1 MEKIMH
7 TIVKSATKSLTIGH
21 DQPFCIIGERIN
33 PTGRKKFQEQLRAG
47 DLSAIK
53 KDVADQ
59 VAGGCDM
66 LDVNMGVPL
75 TDEPALLSNAIK
87 LIQTLTDLPIC
98 IDSSIIEALQSGLEA
113 YEGKA
118 LVNSVTGEDER
129 MEIVLPLIKRHGA
142 AIIALPN
149 DETGIPATV
158 DERLIITEKIMR
170 TVEKHG
176 ISLDDLVIDPLAMTV
191 GADPEAVK
199 ITLETIYQIKQR
211 WGLNMTLGASNIS
224 FGLPN
229 RHALNAA
236 FLPAAMSAGLTS
248 AVMDGRTAQ
257 IVDAVRAA
265 DLLLGL
271 DPWGGNWISRFRAVQ
286 TAQALAA
293 AEAQHQ

>member
-7 TIVKSATKSLTIGH
+7 TIVKSASKSLTIGH

-47 DLSAIK
+47 DLSAIN
-53 KDVADQ
+53 KDVLDQ
-59 VAGGCDM
+59 VAGGCNM

-75 TDEPALLSNAIK
+75 TDEPVLLAKAIK

-98 IDSSIIEALQSGLEA
+98 IDSSKIEALQAGLEA

-129 MEIVLPLIKRHGA
+129 MEIVLPLIKKHDA

-158 DERLIITEKIMR
+158 DERLVITEKIMR
-170 TVEKHG
+170 SVEKHG
-176 ISLDDLVIDPLAMTV
+176 ISLDNLLIDPLAMTV

-199 ITLETIYQIKQR
+199 ITLETIYQIRER

-257 IVDAVRAA
+257 IVDAVHAA

-271 DPWGGNWISRFRAVQ
+271 DPWGGNWISKFRA
-286 TAQALAA
+286 AQAKAAA
-293 AEAQHQ
+293 AEVQHQ

>member
-1 MEKIMH
+1 MH
-7 TIVKSATKSLTIGH
+7 TVVQSASKTITIGH

-33 PTGRKKFQEQLRAG
+33 PTGRKKFQELLRAG
-47 DLSAIK
+47 DLSTIAV
-53 KDVADQ
+53 DVEAQ
-59 VAGGCDM
+59 VKGGADM

-75 TDEPALLSNAIK
+75 TDEPALLSKAIK

-98 IDSSIIEALQSGLEA
+98 IDSSVIEALQAGLEA

-118 LVNSVTGEDER
+118 LVNSMTGEDDR
-129 MEIVLPLIKRHGA
+129 MELILPLIKKHNA

-149 DETGIPATV
+149 DETGIPATAA
-158 DERLIITEKIMR
+158 ERIVITEKIIR

-176 ISLDDLVIDPLAMTV
+176 ISLDNLVIDPLAMTV

-199 ITLETIYQIKQR
+199 ITLETIHLIREK

-236 FLPAAMSAGLTS
+236 FLPAAMSHGLTC
-248 AVMDGRTAQ
+248 AVMDARTPA
-257 IVDAVRAA
+257 INEAVRAA
-265 DLLLGL
+265 DLLLGM
-271 DPWGGNWISRFRAVQ
+271 DAWGGNWISRFRAQ
-286 TAQALAA
+286 EAA
-293 AEAQHQ
+293 KSEG